1 MNMIGKNPDDDLDAY
16 KDKHYFTYA
25 ILRNTLEELWAEG
38 TIHSTPTVVQFTNT
52 TLKSKMDFQSGIM
65 RIEKNFLACLR
76 HLLIPMWALLTANDD
91 EALSLVK
98 QISVTNE
105 NYC

>member
-52 TLKSKMDFQSGIM
+52 TLRSKMDFQFE
-65 RIEKNFLACLR
+65 RIKLPTFFWNYENWKHFFGMFTASIDTNVS
-76 HLLIPMWALLTANDD
+76 LTD
-91 EALSLVK
+91 
-98 QISVTNE
+98 
-105 NYC
+105 C